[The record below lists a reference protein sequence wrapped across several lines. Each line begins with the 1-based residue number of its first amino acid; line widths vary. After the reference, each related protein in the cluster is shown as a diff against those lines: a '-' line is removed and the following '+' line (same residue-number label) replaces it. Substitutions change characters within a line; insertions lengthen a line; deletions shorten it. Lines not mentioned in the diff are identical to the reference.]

1 MEQLRRRTFKRR
13 AGRAKLYG
21 PAAFLA
27 LCLALVFAMSIFF
40 RVSRIEV
47 RGNTYYSAEEVIS
60 ASGIEEDDNL
70 FFINQ
75 FSVMSR
81 LFSRLPY
88 VETASVKRY
97 LPNRVIIDIT
107 ESQALA
113 YIEAEGQNWVIDRSC
128 KLLTQGTESDTAQ
141 LIRVSGVTPVEPT
154 VGETLSTG
162 SADELKKEYLC
173 EILDQIQQRGLLGSV
188 TRIDMSD
195 AANPKFDYIG
205 RFTVELGPRGD
216 TEYQFG
222 KLLGVVSQLTE
233 NDRGTIDLSLEGAR
247 AVFSP

>member
-1 MEQLRRRTFKRR
+1 M
-13 AGRAKLYG
+13 
-21 PAAFLA
+21 
-27 LCLALVFAMSIFF
+27 
-40 RVSRIEV
+40 
-47 RGNTYYSAEEVIS
+47 RGNTYYSAEEVIY

-88 VETASVKRY
+88 VETASVQRY

-154 VGETLSTG
+154 VGETLSHR
-162 SADELKKEYLC
+162 
-173 EILDQIQQRGLLGSV
+173 QRGRAEEGVPLRDTRPDTAEGIAGQRDAHRHERRGQPQVRLHRALHRGAGAQRGHGISV
-188 TRIDMSD
+188 RET
-195 AANPKFDYIG
+195 
-205 RFTVELGPRGD
+205 
-216 TEYQFG
+216 
-222 KLLGVVSQLTE
+222 LGVVSQLTE

>member
-1 MEQLRRRTFKRR
+1 MEQLRRRTFRR
-13 AGRAKLYG
+13 RPGRAKLYG

-47 RGNTYYSAEEVIS
+47 RGNAYYSSDEIIS
-60 ASGIEEDDNL
+60 ASGIEEGDNL

-88 VETASVKRY
+88 VESASVTRY
-97 LPNRVIIDIT
+97 LPNRVIIDIS

-113 YIEAEGQNWVIDRSC
+113 YIELDGQYWAIDRSC
-128 KLLTQGTESDTAQ
+128 KLLAQ
-141 LIRVSGVTPVEPT
+141 ASEGEAASLIRVSGITPVNPA
-154 VGETLSTG
+154 VGETLTTG
-162 SADELKKEYLC
+162 SSDAGKTEYLS
-173 EILDQIQQRGLLGSV
+173 EILDQIQQRGLTGSV

-195 AANPKFDYIG
+195 AANPKFDYTE
-205 RFTVELGPRGD
+205 RFTVELGPQGD

-222 KLLGVVSQLTE
+222 KLLGAVAQLTE

-247 AVFSP
+247 AIFSP